1 MHYFAR
7 NNDVYFA
14 LKLDGPTP
22 EKFLDTSYLTLE
34 IKQNGILRNSQADGA
49 IVSSIPIEYELWGN
63 KFPHVQSDVYKRVG
77 LSSYIWP
84 KNTDFFIQSDFN
96 SDNYQT
102 IQINILK
109 WVGTEWKSDI
119 IIFIIN

>member
-1 MHYFAR
+1 M
-7 NNDVYFA
+7 
-14 LKLDGPTP
+14 
-22 EKFLDTSYLTLE
+22 TLE
-34 IKQNGILRNSQADGA
+34 IKQNGILRNSQADNA
-49 IVSSIPIEYELWGN
+49 IVSSIPIEYELWGS
-63 KFPHVQSDVYKRVG
+63 KFPHVESDVYKRVG

-109 WVGTEWKSDI
+109 WVGTGWKSDI
-119 IIFIIN
+119 IIYLLN